1 MKVELCA
8 SNLPRVLL
16 LGLHLGC
23 SKEAPPAGEQ
33 PRSPVVAA
41 ATPEQSPAAASAKP
55 AEPAAGTRLAVA
67 GGAAPAEPAAAG
79 ANQVSE
85 ANFELKISPKGAYE
99 AGKPAEAEIVL
110 DAKPPFHVNDKYP
123 YKFKL
128 KEAPGLTFP
137 APVVTK
143 DAAKLDKARVTM
155 TVAFTP
161 AAGKHDLSGQFAFSV
176 CTDDKCLIEKRDLSL
191 AVDAK

>member
-1 MKVELCA
+1 
-8 SNLPRVLL
+8 
-16 LGLHLGC
+16 
-23 SKEAPPAGEQ
+23 
-33 PRSPVVAA
+33 VVAA
-41 ATPEQSPAAASAKP
+41 ATPEPPAAPAPKP
-55 AEPAAGTRLAVA
+55 AEPAAGTQLA
-67 GGAAPAEPAAAG
+67 AANGPGPAEPAAAG
-79 ANQVSE
+79 SSQVSE
-85 ANFELKISPKGAYE
+85 ANFELKISPKGAYQ
-99 AGKPAEAEIVL
+99 AGKPGEAEIVL